1 MSVFY
6 LDTSVIVKRY
16 RTEEGTDFVDMLFD
30 EVINS
35 NEHSLATSTISILE
49 FIAAMRRIQKA
60 GIISEDDFE
69 DAISM
74 FRKDSEHFS
83 LRPFNEDL
91 LTKSIN
97 VVMDHS
103 LRTVDSL
110 HIATVLELKEMM
122 SKIDEETILVSND
135 NEMCNAGKKEGLDVL
150 KPSDKD
156 RLISIL
162 DGPQKE

>member
-16 RTEEGTDFVDMLFD
+16 RTEEGTDFVDILFD
-30 EVINS
+30 KVIN
-35 NEHSLATSTISILE
+35 NKEHSLATSTISILE

-60 GIISEDDFE
+60 NIISEDDLK
-69 DAISM
+69 DAIST
-74 FRKDSEHFS
+74 FRKDMDHFS

-91 LTKSIN
+91 LAKSIS
-97 VVMDHS
+97 VVMDHA

-110 HIATVLELKEMM
+110 HLATVLELEEMM
-122 SKIDEETILVSND
+122 AEIDEDTILVSDD
-135 NEMCNAGKKEGLDVL
+135 NEMCKAAEKESLVVL

-156 RLISIL
+156 KLISIL
-162 DGPQKE
+162 DDTENI